1 MQLTSENQQK
11 LEIVVL
17 VYSIRLS
24 FLYLIRGVCKGFFF
38 FSCLYTA
45 LLNVAKKKRNF
56 DIGEEH
62 KQRNRRHEE
71 TKKKKTTTR
80 KKQRRRDGEK
90 NHDKKKNEE
99 KEKEKEKKK
108 REKKRRRRR

>member
-11 LEIVVL
+11 LQIAVL

-38 FSCLYTA
+38 FFLCLYTA

-62 KQRNRRHEE
+62 KRINRR
-71 TKKKKTTTR
+71 
-80 KKQRRRDGEK
+80 
-90 NHDKKKNEE
+90 
-99 KEKEKEKKK
+99 
-108 REKKRRRRR
+108 

>member
-11 LEIVVL
+11 LQIAVL
-17 VYSIRLS
+17 IYSIRLS
-24 FLYLIRGVCKGFFF
+24 FIYLIRGVCKGFF

-62 KQRNRRHEE
+62 ERRNRRHEE
-71 TKKKKTTTR
+71 TKKKKPRQEKNEEEMEKKTLTR
-80 KKQRRRDGEK
+80 KK
-90 NHDKKKNEE
+90 
-99 KEKEKEKKK
+99 
-108 REKKRRRRR
+108 